1 MVIRGLLYPN
11 KWDPVKD
18 VDRKDA
24 FLAGDNV
31 TELRTSKNM
40 LSVWLANSQEDID
53 DAMVAMALN
62 KDNPCKMVA
71 YLMDE
76 KELEGIE
83 IETVDN
89 EIGKALGADES
100 ILLKH
105 RNLVELDYWRL
116 GYLTEYMIK
125 LSRNKD
131 RQVVMTKGEVVEL
144 LNKYKGTKISADK
157 VNEKLRSKLNW

>member
-11 KWDPVKD
+11 KWDPVRD

-24 FLAGDNV
+24 FLSGDNV

-83 IETVDN
+83 IETADN

-125 LSRNKD
+125 LSQNKD

>member
-11 KWDPVKD
+11 KWDPVRD

-53 DAMVAMALN
+53 DAIVAMALN

-83 IETVDN
+83 IETADN

-125 LSRNKD
+125 LSQNKD

>member
-11 KWDPVKD
+11 KWDPVRD

-83 IETVDN
+83 IETADN

-125 LSRNKD
+125 LSQNKE

>member
-11 KWDPVKD
+11 KWDPVRD

-83 IETVDN
+83 IATADN

-125 LSRNKD
+125 LSQNKD

>member
-11 KWDPVKD
+11 KWDPVRD

-83 IETVDN
+83 IETADN

-125 LSRNKD
+125 LSQNKD
-131 RQVVMTKGEVVEL
+131 RQVVMTKVEVVEL

>member
-18 VDRKDA
+18 VERKDA

-40 LSVWLANSQEDID
+40 LSVWLANSQEDIE

-100 ILLKH
+100 ILQKH

-125 LSRNKD
+125 LSKNKD

>member
-11 KWDPVKD
+11 KWDPVRD
-18 VDRKDA
+18 VDRIDA

-53 DAMVAMALN
+53 DAIVAMALN

-83 IETVDN
+83 IETADN

-125 LSRNKD
+125 LSQNKD

>member
-1 MVIRGLLYPN
+1 
-11 KWDPVKD
+11 
-18 VDRKDA
+18 
-24 FLAGDNV
+24 
-31 TELRTSKNM
+31 
-40 LSVWLANSQEDID
+40 
-53 DAMVAMALN
+53 
-62 KDNPCKMVA
+62 MVA

-83 IETVDN
+83 IETADN

-125 LSRNKD
+125 LSQNKD

>member
-11 KWDPVKD
+11 KWDPVRD

-53 DAMVAMALN
+53 DAIVAMALN

-83 IETVDN
+83 IETADN

-125 LSRNKD
+125 LSQNKD

-144 LNKYKGTKISADK
+144 LNKYKGTKISTDK

>member
-11 KWDPVKD
+11 KWDPVRD

-83 IETVDN
+83 IETADN

-125 LSRNKD
+125 LSQNKD

>member
-11 KWDPVKD
+11 KWDPVRD

-83 IETVDN
+83 IETADN

-125 LSRNKD
+125 LSQNKD

-144 LNKYKGTKISADK
+144 LNKYKGTKISVDK